1 MLQKTNATLR
11 PSRAG
16 FTLIELLLVLMILVV
31 LGAVAVQFF
40 GGTRNKA
47 LIDTAK
53 TQVSQFEGA
62 IDRYEFDIRK
72 YPTKLEDLIE
82 KPSDSAAAGRWPGKY
97 LKSQTLPLDP
107 WDAAYKYS
115 APGKKNSDSYDV
127 WSVGPDGQ
135 DGTEDDIGNWT
146 T

>member
-1 MLQKTNATLR
+1 MLQKTNTTRR

-16 FTLIELLLVLMILVV
+16 FTLIELLLVLMILVA

-40 GGTRNKA
+40 GGTRDKA
-47 LIDTAK
+47 LVDTAR
-53 TQVSQFEGA
+53 TQVYELKGA

-97 LKSQTLPLDP
+97 MQIQAMPVDP
-107 WDAAYKYS
+107 WDNPYKYA
-115 APGKKNSDSYDV
+115 APGKKNADSFDV